1 MTTSDATKP
10 RNYFA
15 TTHWTVVLSAS
26 RNETTRGREAL
37 GALCK
42 TYWYPLYAFVRRQGY
57 SPHDAQDLTQGF
69 FEKLLES
76 ESLASVSPEKGKF
89 RTFLLVA
96 LKRFLANE
104 WHRAHSQ
111 KRGGGSIRVPL
122 QGHTA
127 ETRYIAEPVEEL
139 TAERLYERRWA
150 LTLLEHV
157 LERLQGEFSE
167 VGHGAHF
174 EKLKPYLMADKSS
187 IPYAEAGAA
196 LGMSESAVKVAVY
209 RLRRRFREL
218 FREEV
223 AHTVAEPEDLDE
235 EIRHLL
241 SAFSS

>member
-1 MTTSDATKP
+1 MTTSEAAKP

-15 TTHWTVVLSAS
+15 TTHWTVVLSAGRS
-26 RNETTRGREAL
+26 ETTRGKEAL
-37 GALCK
+37 GALCE
-42 TYWYPLYAFVRRQGY
+42 TYWYPLYVFVRRQGY

-69 FEKLLES
+69 FEKLLGS
-76 ESLASVSPEKGKF
+76 ESLANVSPEKGKF

-96 LKRFLANE
+96 MKRFLANE
-104 WHRAHSQ
+104 WHRANSQ
-111 KRGGGSIRVPL
+111 KRGGGSFRVPL

-127 ETRYIAEPVEEL
+127 ETRYIAEPIEEL

-150 LTLLEHV
+150 LTLLERV
-157 LERLQGEFSE
+157 LERLEREFSE
-167 VGHGAHF
+167 SGQGKQF
-174 EKLKPYLMADKSS
+174 DKLKPYLMADKGS
-187 IPYAEAGAA
+187 IRYAESGAD
-196 LGMSESAVKVAVY
+196 LGISEGAVKVVVH

-223 AHTVAEPEDLDE
+223 AHTIAETGDLDE